1 MTARRRRKEL
11 ALQQQEGKEAEVV
24 LQQRSHHRRCQR
36 SRPYIIQRAG
46 KEFLHMSSKGGKT
59 YVAMNFIWSHLDCSI
74 EYFQLPDLRRDLH
87 HMSLRDLHAP
97 RIE

>member
-1 MTARRRRKEL
+1 
-11 ALQQQEGKEAEVV
+11 
-24 LQQRSHHRRCQR
+24 
-36 SRPYIIQRAG
+36 
-46 KEFLHMSSKGGKT
+46 MSLKGEQT

-74 EYFQLPDLRRDLH
+74 EYFQLPDHRGHH